1 MSTVI
6 NTNLASL
13 FAQNSLSN
21 AQNNLA
27 TSVQRLSSGLRI
39 NSAKDD
45 AAGLAISQNMQS
57 QINGTNQSIQN
68 LNNATNLLQTAD
80 SSLSTV
86 QDMLLRMKQL
96 AVQGY
101 DGSLSNSQKA
111 DIVQQMA
118 QLNSEIN
125 ATATRTQFN
134 GINLL
139 SSGSTVDK
147 TNSDLNSGSN
157 LSITAVAVDT
167 TQGLGSK
174 VGISGAG
181 IGDAGF
187 FVNSGGTT
195 TANGTATQV
204 TIAIDQSKRNTVPGT
219 YSLTSAGNQLTL
231 TGTIDGVTAS
241 QSVTVGDLNGLNTQ
255 NATTPLD
262 QSLNFSNFGITI
274 NTHSVVSQGVMETGT
289 NLARALATT
298 GSLVVSGATT
308 QVQNMNINGAA
319 AGAYQLSTT
328 AAGAISTVSSAA
340 FVGTVISGYTAAGL
354 AGGTYTVSLLD
365 TASGSNAT
373 GATASVVVASTGS
386 ISSITLI
393 NGGQG
398 YKVGDQLTI
407 AAGSFG
413 ATTTGAV
420 AIASAVTA
428 ETGDALTMSGVV
440 NGRTTT
446 QTVELADAK
455 ASTTQNVN
463 FDGFG
468 ISFDLYSYQA
478 MTSGNIA
485 SRLVNATSGSNGA
498 PGQVVVT
505 QGGNSD
511 LQFQSGPSS
520 SAFIDI
526 NTLNIQTGSSGQYAG
541 TSNEMKGVGSSMDA
555 LSALVTAGTN
565 ASTAQWAAAFQT
577 AAANV
582 DTATDYVSTQRST
595 FGSQMNRLSYISTN
609 LTAQSTNLQNSRS
622 AIIDTN
628 FASETASL
636 TKGQIMQQAATAM
649 LAQAN
654 QMPNVI
660 LSLLK

>member
-57 QINGTNQSIQN
+57 QINGTNQSINN
-68 LNNATNLLQTAD
+68 LADATNLLQTAD

-101 DGSLSNSQKA
+101 DGSLSNTQKA

-118 QLNSEIN
+118 DLNSEIN

-157 LSITAVAVDT
+157 LSYTPVAVDA

-181 IGDAGF
+181 IGDSGF

-195 TANGTATQV
+195 TANSAATQV

-241 QSVTVGDLNGLNTQ
+241 QSVTVGDLNGLNTL

-274 NTHSVVSQGVMETGT
+274 NTHSVVNQGVMETGT

-298 GSLVVSGATT
+298 GSLVVSGSTT
-308 QVQNMNINGAA
+308 QVQNMNINGAG

-328 AAGAISTVSSAA
+328 AAGAISTVSAG
-340 FVGTVISGYTAAGL
+340 FVGTAVVGYTAAGL
-354 AGGTYTVSLLD
+354 TGGTYTVSLLD

-420 AIASAVTA
+420 AIASGVTA

-446 QTVELADAK
+446 QTVELANAK

-478 MTSGNIA
+478 MTSSDIA
-485 SRLVNATSGSNGA
+485 SHLVGASSGSNGA
-498 PGQVVVT
+498 PGQIVVT

-520 SAFIDI
+520 SSFIDI

-595 FGSQMNRLSYISTN
+595 FGSQMNRISYISTN
-609 LTAQSTNLQNSRS
+609 LSAQSTNLQNSRS